1 MNSICV
7 VGGGA
12 SGVSLLY
19 NLSKSPSLLDALSI
33 KKIDIFDESSFDGGY
48 AYRTMDE
55 NHIINMSSSR
65 MSVDIYEK
73 NNFSKWLVS
82 NNYSVNVVPRKLYA
96 KYLKDT
102 LHSAIERIR
111 SLGISIKMV
120 DAKVSDMD
128 VVQNKGV
135 VLHPNTG
142 DVYSHVFLATGHNPP
157 KRPKSRF
164 PILDPESLTEKMVSK
179 ASKVCVL
186 GTSLTAI
193 DAILKINK
201 QNPNIEI
208 HLISRNGC
216 FPKVQP
222 LASQAKN
229 DSFVSFIKN
238 GIGSMSNITAERLVC
253 LLNDGLNEHY
263 DGNEKIVVS
272 HEAKKEPHIDECIN
286 NLESDISRSIYSESC
301 ISSYL
306 DSVHETFCDA
316 WSNMSNKEKSLFM
329 KKYNS

>member
-111 SLGISIKMV
+111 SLGISIKWLMPKLV
-120 DAKVSDMD
+120 IWTSFRIKVLFYTQIPVMFTHMFSW
-128 VVQNKGV
+128 QQ
-135 VLHPNTG
+135 
-142 DVYSHVFLATGHNPP
+142 
-157 KRPKSRF
+157 
-164 PILDPESLTEKMVSK
+164 
-179 ASKVCVL
+179 
-186 GTSLTAI
+186 AI
-193 DAILKINK
+193 TPQKD
-201 QNPNIEI
+201 
-208 HLISRNGC
+208 
-216 FPKVQP
+216 PKV
-222 LASQAKN
+222 
-229 DSFVSFIKN
+229 DF
-238 GIGSMSNITAERLVC
+238 
-253 LLNDGLNEHY
+253 
-263 DGNEKIVVS
+263 
-272 HEAKKEPHIDECIN
+272 
-286 NLESDISRSIYSESC
+286 
-301 ISSYL
+301 
-306 DSVHETFCDA
+306 
-316 WSNMSNKEKSLFM
+316 LF
-329 KKYNS
+329 